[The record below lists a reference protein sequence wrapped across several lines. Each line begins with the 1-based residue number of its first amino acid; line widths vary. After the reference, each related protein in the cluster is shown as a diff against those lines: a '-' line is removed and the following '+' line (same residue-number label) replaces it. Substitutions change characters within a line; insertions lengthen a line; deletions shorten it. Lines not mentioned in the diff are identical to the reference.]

1 MNRIRQ
7 DRIKE
12 YIEEKN
18 VVTIKELQELFPEV
32 SLMTI
37 HRDLDVLEATGVVV
51 KFRGGARSVRY
62 AGDPEFNVRMR
73 DNNSG
78 KLLIARKAMELIQPH
93 SSIFLDAS
101 TSNLTLARTLPDMNL
116 NIFTTGPSIALEL
129 CRLHNPVVT
138 LCCGTINRKNLALS
152 GQNTLEM
159 LEKINIDMAFI
170 GVSGCSVD
178 AGFTSIMV
186 DASALP
192 FEENITESR
201 RTVEYCHFY
210 GIPVEVELGALG
222 GKEDDIVGEEGE
234 GKTDPDMVVEFVER
248 TGCDMLAVSVG
259 NVHGLVAEPHIDLD
273 LLDRI
278 HKICPVPLVM
288 HGGSGIPYPILQEAR
303 KHGLLKC
310 NFGADLR
317 KAFISTF
324 GEAYEA
330 NHNAHD
336 VISLSLKAV
345 DNVAAKAQEL
355 VTMINA

>member
-7 DRIKE
+7 DKIKE

-18 VVTIKELQELFPEV
+18 VVSIKELQELFPEV

-37 HRDLDVLEATGVVV
+37 HRDLDVLEDTGAIV

-101 TSNLTLARTLPDMNL
+101 TTNLTLARTLPDMNL

-170 GVSGCSVD
+170 GVSGCSGDSV
-178 AGFTSIMV
+178 FTCG
-186 DASALP
+186 
-192 FEENITESR
+192 TE
-201 RTVEYCHFY
+201 
-210 GIPVEVELGALG
+210 
-222 GKEDDIVGEEGE
+222 
-234 GKTDPDMVVEFVER
+234 
-248 TGCDMLAVSVG
+248 CDMLVKRLVIQKARTSV
-259 NVHGLVAEPHIDLD
+259 
-273 LLDRI
+273 
-278 HKICPVPLVM
+278 VM
-288 HGGSGIPYPILQEAR
+288 CTQEKLRCLMPYTFATMKDVDYL
-303 KHGLLKC
+303 
-310 NFGADLR
+310 
-317 KAFISTF
+317 ISD
-324 GEAYEA
+324 APMP
-330 NHNAHD
+330 D
-336 VISLSLKAV
+336 VFQK
-345 DNVAAKAQEL
+345 AAKETGTVL
-355 VTMINA
+355 L

>member
-7 DRIKE
+7 DKIKE

-18 VVTIKELQELFPEV
+18 VVSIKELQELFPEV

-37 HRDLDVLEATGVVV
+37 HRDLDVLEDTGAIV

-101 TSNLTLARTLPDMNL
+101 TTNLTLARTLPDMNL

-129 CRLHNPVVT
+129 CRLHNPAVT

-178 AGFTSIMV
+178 SGFTCG
-186 DASALP
+186 
-192 FEENITESR
+192 TE
-201 RTVEYCHFY
+201 
-210 GIPVEVELGALG
+210 G
-222 GKEDDIVGEEGE
+222 
-234 GKTDPDMVVEFVER
+234 
-248 TGCDMLAVSVG
+248 DMLVKRLVIQKARTSVG
-259 NVHGLVAEPHIDLD
+259 MCTQEKPRCL
-273 LLDRI
+273 
-278 HKICPVPLVM
+278 M
-288 HGGSGIPYPILQEAR
+288 PY
-303 KHGLLKC
+303 
-310 NFGADLR
+310 
-317 KAFISTF
+317 TF
-324 GEAYEA
+324 ATMK
-330 NHNAHD
+330 D
-336 VISLSLKAV
+336 V
-345 DNVAAKAQEL
+345 DNLISDAPMPDVFQKAAKETGTVL
-355 VTMINA
+355 L

>member
-18 VVTIKELQELFPEV
+18 VVSIKQLQDLFPEV

-37 HRDLDVLEATGVVV
+37 HRDLDALEAAGVIV
-51 KFRGGARSVRY
+51 KFRGGARSVRF

-78 KLLIARKAMELIQPH
+78 KILIARKALELIQPH

-101 TSNLTLARTLPDMNL
+101 TTNLTLARTLPDMNL

-129 CRLHNPVVT
+129 CRLHNPVIT

-178 AGFTSIMV
+178 AGFTCG
-186 DASALP
+186 
-192 FEENITESR
+192 TE
-201 RTVEYCHFY
+201 
-210 GIPVEVELGALG
+210 G
-222 GKEDDIVGEEGE
+222 
-234 GKTDPDMVVEFVER
+234 
-248 TGCDMLAVSVG
+248 DMLVKRLVIQKARTSV
-259 NVHGLVAEPHIDLD
+259 VMCTQEKLRCLMPYTFATMKDVDYLISDCPMPEPFQKAARECGTV
-273 LLDRI
+273 LL
-278 HKICPVPLVM
+278 
-288 HGGSGIPYPILQEAR
+288 
-303 KHGLLKC
+303 
-310 NFGADLR
+310 
-317 KAFISTF
+317 
-324 GEAYEA
+324 
-330 NHNAHD
+330 
-336 VISLSLKAV
+336 
-345 DNVAAKAQEL
+345 
-355 VTMINA
+355 